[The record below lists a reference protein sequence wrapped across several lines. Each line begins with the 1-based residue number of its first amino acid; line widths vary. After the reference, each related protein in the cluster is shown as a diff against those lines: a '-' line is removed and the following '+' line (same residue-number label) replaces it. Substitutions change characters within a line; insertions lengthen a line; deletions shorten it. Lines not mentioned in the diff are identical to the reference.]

1 MDGERLVTEVL
12 CEATAR
18 GLAAIT
24 LRRVRKALGVQVRR
38 EGFGK
43 EGRFLLAL
51 PSNGSDA
58 AEGARDANCLG
69 NGNGFDHEEAELAV
83 PNGAPVS

>member
-12 CEATAR
+12 REATAR

-58 AEGARDANCLG
+58 AEGARD
-69 NGNGFDHEEAELAV
+69 
-83 PNGAPVS
+83 PNGEIRMRPSFIERCSVTLRFEVTMC